1 MIISHVE
8 GNKKTRGRE
17 IIQVHAFANYLAW
30 YGKCSKFASL
40 KYLKW
45 QKLEHYYVE
54 IDRFYF
60 VEITYSWAIQSQFTI
75 L

>member
-1 MIISHVE
+1 ME
-8 GNKKTRGRE
+8 GNKKTRERE
-17 IIQVHAFANYLAW
+17 REVIQVHAFANYLAW

-45 QKLEHYYVE
+45 QKLENHYVE
-54 IDRFYF
+54 IDRFQCN
-60 VEITYSWAIQSQFTI
+60 T